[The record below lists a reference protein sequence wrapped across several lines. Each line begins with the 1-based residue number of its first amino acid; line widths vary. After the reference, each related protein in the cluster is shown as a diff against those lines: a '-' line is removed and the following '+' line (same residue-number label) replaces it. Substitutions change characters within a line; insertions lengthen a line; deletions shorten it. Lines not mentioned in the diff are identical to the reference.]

1 MDLRT
6 NEPSDKWTF
15 GLTPRNRI
23 NKNIHM
29 RSFTCFQLLVYPSV
43 GDIRR
48 PNYGWHPNE
57 PKYLT
62 MKMAIVRL
70 WKCHTKLLYMLG
82 GNAIRRK
89 SIYMVFIILLYINDI
104 WSLDRLNR
112 NGVSSE
118 HISKEEQVRY
128 LILMLLKEYIS

>member
-1 MDLRT
+1 
-6 NEPSDKWTF
+6 
-15 GLTPRNRI
+15 
-23 NKNIHM
+23 
-29 RSFTCFQLLVYPSV
+29 
-43 GDIRR
+43 
-48 PNYGWHPNE
+48 
-57 PKYLT
+57 
-62 MKMAIVRL
+62 
-70 WKCHTKLLYMLG
+70 MLG

-89 SIYMVFIILLYINDI
+89 SIYMVFIILLYINDM